1 MKTSKL
7 VAGAM
12 ALIVP
17 ATVCLTGCSI
27 GFINTINY
35 KYENADKYEAG
46 NREVDDKI
54 TKINL
59 DYACGNVTVKGKET
73 DSVSVKET
81 VNKDID
87 KDRQVHT
94 WVDGDTLYVRYCASK
109 NALNFTGIEKSLE
122 ITLPSA
128 QNLDEF
134 IINVSSGDVLLDSF
148 TTDSLKSH
156 ASSGNTRIS
165 CSAKAIEHKSSSGNV
180 DLVQKG
186 NADSIKVKLSSGN
199 LVLSQEGDCNNLDIN
214 SSSGKVEVF
223 QTGNVGTATI
233 KSSSGGVK
241 ADMGTVDDL
250 SIEVS
255 SGPIV
260 LDADEVKNLYTKAS
274 SGHSTISLDKAPATS
289 NINCSSG
296 GIDVSIPED
305 SDITVHVKISSGD
318 FNYELPFTKDGKDY
332 INGNGTNDMEIH
344 CSSGDVG
351 FHKI

>member
-17 ATVCLTGCSI
+17 ATVCLTGCSY
-27 GFINTINY
+27 GVFNTFNY
-35 KYENADKYEAG
+35 KYDNADKYEAG

-59 DYACGNVTVKGKET
+59 DYAAGNVTVKGKDT

-81 VNKDID
+81 VNKEID
-87 KDRQVHT
+87 EDRQVHT

-134 IINVSSGDVLLDSF
+134 IINVSSGNIVLDSF
-148 TTDSLKSH
+148 TTDLLKSH
-156 ASSGNTRIS
+156 SSSGNTKIS
-165 CSAKAIEHKSSSGNV
+165 CLAKTIDHKSSSGNV
-180 DLVQKG
+180 DLVQTG

-199 LVLSQEGDCNNLDIN
+199 LVLNQDGDCSNFDID
-214 SSSGKVEVF
+214 SSSGKIEIY
-223 QTGNVGTATI
+223 QTGNIGTAKI
-233 KSSSGGVK
+233 HSSSGGVK
-241 ADMGTVDDL
+241 AEMGTVDDL
-250 SIEVS
+250 SIEIS
-255 SGPIV
+255 SGPLV
-260 LDADEVKNLYTKAS
+260 LDAVEAKNLYTKTS
-274 SGHSTISLDKAPATS
+274 SGHSTINLSKAPATS
-289 NINCSSG
+289 RINCSSG

-305 SDITVHVKISSGD
+305 SDITVHTKISSGD
-318 FNYELPFTKDGKDY
+318 FNYDLPFTKNGKDY
-332 INGNGTNDMEIH
+332 INGNGTNDMEIN
-344 CSSGDVG
+344 CSSGNVG